1 MNTVTY
7 ATERNYDLLSKF
19 TDIND
24 FNNNFEQA
32 MIDVKSEF
40 TKSEYIALNK
50 LRKFAANVVGVAWC
64 KIQKAVASTH
74 TSEVI
79 GVSRSTFDRMLRKA
93 RKLNLI
99 TVINTQKA
107 NNYQA
112 HNIYVFNR
120 VDELT
125 LPSEI
130 VSDSH
135 TIDVADDVKI
145 DAALSSILSDLP
157 LHKQVKDNKETPISD
172 SENKT
177 LNLEDQRKYIEKYAT
192 NEYQIATFKL
202 IESMPMS
209 SEIKAKAHVIALRV
223 GSDATI
229 VDFVQAKL
237 VLINMSVAAAEGT
250 SFDNVVG
257 AFTSAY
263 NNALNRPKLP
273 DKPAIVE
280 PKTERKIPFYN
291 WLKERSHASGRAIY
305 NWLTGD

>member
-32 MIDVKSEF
+32 MVDVKSEF

-74 TSEVI
+74 ASEMI

-93 RKLNLI
+93 SKLNLI

-125 LPSEI
+125 LTNEI

-145 DAALSSILSDLP
+145 DVAKTTNLSELP
-157 LHKQVKDNKETPISD
+157 LQKQVKDNKETPIND
-172 SENKT
+172 SI
-177 LNLEDQRKYIEKYAT
+177 NLEDQREYIEKYAT

-209 SEIKAKAHVIALRV
+209 AEIKAKAHVIALRV
-223 GSDATI
+223 GSNATI
-229 VDFVQAKL
+229 TDFVRAKS
-237 VLINMSVAAAEGT
+237 VLLNMSVAMTEGT
-250 SFDNVVG
+250 AFDNVVG

-263 NNALNRPKLP
+263 INASNRPKVA
-273 DKPAIVE
+273 DKSAIVE
-280 PKTERKIPFYN
+280 AKTERKMPFYN
-291 WLKERSHASGRAIY
+291 WLKERSHASGRAVY